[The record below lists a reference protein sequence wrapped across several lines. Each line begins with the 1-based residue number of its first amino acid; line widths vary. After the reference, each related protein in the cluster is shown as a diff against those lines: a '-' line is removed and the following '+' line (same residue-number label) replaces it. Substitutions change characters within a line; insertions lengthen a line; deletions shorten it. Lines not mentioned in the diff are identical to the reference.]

1 MNNYKTILLYSK
13 FSNIC
18 LSLRSTLKE
27 CPINIEEQINLEY
40 VCIDNPVIR
49 NLILKN
55 NNLNIKYV
63 PCLITVS
70 EKQKQVFQGQQVVNW
85 FEQIVRKEME
95 KLPSL
100 PPRDVNNTTNK
111 KKKTTSVSE
120 LFDSDETE
128 NESNID
134 NDIIFNI
141 QEKEENVE
149 KEGKEG
155 KEETKSTAMSMALKM
170 QKERDVMM
178 NNTSKNEL

>member
-55 NNLNIKYV
+55 SNLNIKYV

-100 PPRDVNNTTNK
+100 PPRDITNTTNK
-111 KKKTTSVSE
+111 KKKTTSVSD

-128 NESNID
+128 YESNID
-134 NDIIFNI
+134 NEIIFNI
-141 QEKEENVE
+141 QEKEEKEE
-149 KEGKEG
+149 KEESKE
-155 KEETKSTAMSMALKM
+155 TNSNAMAMALKM